1 MDVAVVNNSG
11 ATILTGQ
18 VVRQTGFVQPQQLPS
33 IALASASSLSTAT
46 VFGIALSNISNG
58 AIGQVR
64 VSGSYSPIDTSGFVA
79 GAYVYL
85 SDTPGAISPTPGTIE
100 SIIGTVSIVGVSGC
114 IFIVCRP
121 PTDCPS
127 SGSQGAT
134 GIQGATGASG
144 SGGSGTT
151 GIQGVTGISGGG
163 TGLQGV
169 TGIQGLTGGQ
179 GLTGVQGITGVQ
191 TALGLYRYSANN
203 GVPAGGTRFLS
214 TFQNIATSSTGD
226 RIIRASVLR
235 GVSVKVDVVDA
246 ARSFD
251 INVLSPS
258 SGVPVI
264 IATLTLPVS
273 TIGAQTSSLSVA
285 LATGA
290 ELGAQIVR
298 ATGAGASTFSNI
310 NVSVLLE

>member
-1 MDVAVVNNSG
+1 LDVAVVNNSG

-33 IALASASSLSTAT
+33 IALASAASLSTAT

-58 AIGQVR
+58 AVGQVR

-100 SIIGTVSIVGVSGC
+100 SIIGTVSIVGVAGC

-144 SGGSGTT
+144 SGGSGAT
-151 GIQGVTGISGGG
+151 GLQGVTGISGGG

-169 TGIQGLTGGQ
+169 TGLQGTTGI
-179 GLTGVQGITGVQ
+179 QGITGVQ

-226 RIIRASVLR
+226 RIIRASILR
-235 GVSVKVDVVDA
+235 GVSVKVNVIDT

-273 TIGAQTSSLSVA
+273 TIGVQTSSLSVA
-285 LATGA
+285 IAAGA

-298 ATGAGASTFSNI
+298 ATGAGASTFTNI